1 MKWVRYSADNT
12 VSHGAASYGIL
23 EGDRIIEVRGTPFGE
38 YERTATRRDL
48 AAVRLLAPVIPPTL
62 YAAGMNYAT
71 HVKEALELLGNT
83 VTAAKKPD
91 IGYRAVNAIIGPDE
105 RIVIPKDS
113 SGVVQFEGELA
124 VVIGKRAKHL
134 SEEDALSCVLG
145 YTIGNDVSERTWQ
158 ASDRTLWRAK
168 NTDTFKPMGP
178 VIETDVDLESL
189 VTRIT
194 VNGTLQSEFRTNNMI
209 VGVARYLSTM
219 SRYLTLHPG
228 DVVWMGAEAP
238 CGDMV
243 PGDTVE
249 IEITGIGTLRNPVTG
264 EA

>member
-1 MKWVRYSADNT
+1 M
-12 VSHGAASYGIL
+12 
-23 EGDRIIEVRGTPFGE
+23 RGTLFGE
-38 YERTATRRDL
+38 YERTGTRRDL

-83 VTAAKKPD
+83 VTVAKKPR
-91 IGYRAVNAIIGPDE
+91 YRLPGGQRDHRAGRTDRDPQGLI
-105 RIVIPKDS
+105 
-113 SGVVQFEGELA
+113 GVVQFEGELA
-124 VVIGKRAKHL
+124 VVIAQAREAW

-189 VTRIT
+189 ITRIKRERDAAIR
-194 VNGTLQSEFRTNNMI
+194 VPHQQCDRRRCALSQHD
-209 VGVARYLSTM
+209 VALSDAASGRRRLMARKRRAATWCSAIL
-219 SRYLTLHPG
+219 SRSRSPALARCAT
-228 DVVWMGAEAP
+228 
-238 CGDMV
+238 
-243 PGDTVE
+243 
-249 IEITGIGTLRNPVTG
+249 R
-264 EA
+264 